1 MGFIVFLTGAV
12 GYSAIEYMYR
22 GYTHWSMVLTGGACL
37 LAFYYYLKESKNTPT
52 LAKAAVGACI
62 FTVFEFF
69 VGIIVNIW
77 YRWHVWDYSG
87 QPGNVLGQICPRF
100 TFAWFLICLAL
111 LIISS
116 NLYSLFPASRRGI
129 QD

>member
-1 MGFIVFLTGAV
+1 MRFIVFLTGAA
-12 GYSAIEYMYR
+12 GYSMIEYLFR

-37 LAFYYYLKESKNTPT
+37 LTLYFYTEEFKDTPT

-87 QPGNVLGQICPRF
+87 QPGNVMGQICPLF
-100 TFAWFLICLAL
+100 TFAWFLICLAI

-116 NLYSLFPASRRGI
+116 NLYSLFRVFRHGTW
-129 QD
+129 D